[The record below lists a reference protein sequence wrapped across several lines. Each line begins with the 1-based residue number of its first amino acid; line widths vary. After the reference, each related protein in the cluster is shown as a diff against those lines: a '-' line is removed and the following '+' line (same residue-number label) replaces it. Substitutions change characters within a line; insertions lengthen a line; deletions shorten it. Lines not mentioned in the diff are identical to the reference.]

1 MDPQRGYVGLTGPEW
16 HAFLAKQPRVGEVNF
31 WQPHGG
37 RAFRAISQGEPFFF
51 KLRAPFK
58 GIAGFGFFER
68 YESLSRMACVGVLRC
83 DEWCARFRIND

>member
-37 RAFRAISQGEPFFF
+37 
-51 KLRAPFK
+51 
-58 GIAGFGFFER
+58 
-68 YESLSRMACVGVLRC
+68 
-83 DEWCARFRIND
+83 